1 MRLHNSLKSA
11 LLAVTFGLGLSAAA
25 LSYRPV
31 APSGTAVAPVAVLTP
46 ATQKT
51 TIAPDVANPDNIGVV
66 EIKAPEL
73 ANYKRII
80 AVSDVHGMY
89 YEVWHL
95 LMASGIIEMNAVPD
109 TRTGKPTVPLK
120 WQPQWH
126 GSGNLLVVAGDS
138 IDKGPQSLEVLKL
151 WYDLQQQT
159 KNNNRIVVL
168 LGNHEAEYLADPL
181 HKKSIMVHQELIG
194 QGCKPDDL
202 ARPAFVTAD
211 GYPLGKFM
219 RSLPLAARIGDWLF
233 SHAGWMP
240 DADMIAPGQSEPAAR
255 WATFKTKAAE
265 ITRGGK
271 YGQLVIPSGD
281 EADVADPDTEGPF
294 VPMLEKKVDSD
305 GKKWWKTEI
314 PVLEARL
321 TAYGLYGSVFGH
333 RPAAFELEDAV
344 GVSSPQDYRLVKIDS
359 GMGVPGAPKEK
370 DEGTVTTWQP
380 PYMGHLLL
388 FANPLELA
396 QQKPPTLQSVGFSK
410 IPLVTLPSTGVK

>member
-1 MRLHNSLKSA
+1 MRLRIPLKSV
-11 LLAVTFGLGLSAAA
+11 LLAATFGLGLSAAA
-25 LSYRPV
+25 LSFWPA
-31 APSGTAVAPVAVLTP
+31 APETPAASAAVLTP
-46 ATQKT
+46 AAQKT
-51 TIAPDVANPDNIGVV
+51 ALAPDIANPDNPGVV

-89 YEVWHL
+89 YEIWHL
-95 LMASGIIEMNAVPD
+95 LLASGIIEMNAVPD
-109 TRTGKPTVPLK
+109 KQNGKDAGNLK
-120 WQPQWH
+120 WQAQWH
-126 GSGNLLVVAGDS
+126 GSGNLLVVVGDS

-159 KNNNRIVVL
+159 GNNNRIIVL

-181 HKKSIMVHQELIG
+181 HKKSVIAHQELIG
-194 QGCKPDDL
+194 QGYKPDDL
-202 ARPAFVTAD
+202 ARPAFVTSD
-211 GYPLGKFM
+211 GYPLGKFL
-219 RSLPLAARIGDWLF
+219 RGLPLAARIGDWLF

-240 DADMIAPGQSEPAAR
+240 DAGKIAPGQSEPAAR

-265 ITRGGK
+265 IVRGGK
-271 YGQLVIPSGD
+271 YGQLVVPSGD
-281 EADVADPDTEGPF
+281 EADVIEPDTEGPF
-294 VPMLEKKVDSD
+294 VPILEKKVDSK

-321 TAYGLYGSVFGH
+321 AAYGLYGSVFGH
-333 RPAAFELEDAV
+333 RPTAFELNDAV
-344 GVSSPQDYRLVKIDS
+344 GISSPQDYRLVKIDS

-370 DEGTVTTWQP
+370 DAGNVTDWQP

-388 FANPLELA
+388 FPNPSELA

-410 IPLVTLPSTGVK
+410 TPLVTLPSAGTK